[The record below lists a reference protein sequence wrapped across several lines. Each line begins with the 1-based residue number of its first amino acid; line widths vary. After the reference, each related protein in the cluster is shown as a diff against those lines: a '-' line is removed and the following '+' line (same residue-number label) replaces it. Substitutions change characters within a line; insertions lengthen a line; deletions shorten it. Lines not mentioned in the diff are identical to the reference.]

1 MFRAV
6 TWLLAGGPLQPGLG
20 WRRHGRFGA
29 PGRLHFLMA
38 IAALAVCLLPASVAQ
53 AQSTTPTF
61 SAVAITSDPGTD
73 DTHATGDTITVNVT
87 FSEAVTVA
95 GTPRI
100 TLDIGGQ
107 PRYAGYSGDGSSA
120 AAQAFSYTV
129 LVSDQ
134 DADGVSVLANSL
146 ALDGGTIRATD
157 DSAAAALTH
166 SAMSFADHKV
176 DTEVLLLSNLNQT
189 ESSDTITISA
199 SESATIIMVGANA
212 VKGATI
218 NSITLDV
225 ATPSD
230 TLDVTVVL
238 VDHQETVPDAGLED
252 DTYYKYT
259 GSVGSAGLQTF
270 TLNTPAVARHGAV
283 TSPYDP
289 NFENSSLLFQL
300 IVQGSGSGSIEL
312 KATRISG
319 TDSDS
324 ATGWSLR
331 RDSSSAGFHV
341 PKVQLLGYDAKI
353 PQLFYGDVI
362 SSPIN
367 GTAYAA
373 GERIEFLYLFPTS
386 AAFPAEPVVQ
396 FWLGNGAEHRRE
408 APFVRPLETEI
419 QEGRHLMSGF
429 VAAYTVQPGDTDTD
443 GVYIGAQPIGDNAS
457 AEVESAYV
465 GLDDPQIYSDVPA
478 DLLWPARQLGTS
490 QAVDGSGAY
499 ECHEV
504 HCSKM
509 VVGNVDRNDP
519 GDYLRGYGLHLHSG
533 VFNPAVYGSSSS
545 STFSYVGDVWTLW
558 QVQYEHTSSVSWLSA
573 VVSFDIFGTSLPQAA
588 ADRLVLS
595 LDGILYPL
603 SYTDVDLGNVSFWY
617 RNPVITWAEND
628 EVEIRLI
635 ETATASFGEA
645 THMKTEGDTFDVT
658 VNLDEAFEV
667 TTVTV
672 PVTVTP
678 NGGATEADYS
688 GIPENLVFAPSE
700 ASKTFTVTVF
710 DDTEDDD
717 GESITLSFGE
727 ENHIRAGVDNQ
738 TATITLTDNDDPAV
752 TVEFGQDS
760 QGVGEGES
768 VNVTIGLSADPER
781 AVTIPI
787 VATPQG
793 TASAADYSVPASVT
807 FNDGDTE
814 KTIAF
819 MATDD
824 DDDDDDESVKLG
836 FGSSL
841 PDRVSEGTRTETT
854 LNIGDD
860 DDPTVTVTF
869 GQTAYTVDEGATQQ
883 VTVTVSAD
891 PERTIIIPITTTL
904 QGTASTADYEGVPPS
919 VTFTDGTSQTFTF
932 SATDD
937 TEDDDEESV
946 LLSFGSVLPDRVSE
960 GSPNE
965 ATVNIADDDDPHVTV
980 MFAQADYVVVE
991 GETVLVRVA
1000 LSADPERTVVIPL
1013 TATNQGGASS
1023 VDYSGVPSS
1032 VTLSAGE
1039 TSRTFEFTASEDSF
1053 ADTGESVKLGFGAMP
1068 DTRVSEGSPNEA
1080 TVNIRQFSTEFTLDC
1095 SAAVWCADLQF
1106 SDQSQL
1112 DWGRARLEHGDNRD
1126 PASALS
1132 DDSFSFR
1139 GVEYEVRGFR
1149 LRAGTYPTLAN
1160 AWSREEQNRSKFV
1173 ILITPAGQSSAPSRA
1188 HYRDWV
1194 LHVDGLELPF
1204 KDVVNSQ
1211 YGFFD
1216 WIDAD
1221 IQQIFNDWTPTTVN
1235 KVGIQEVAAVD
1246 QPPSLAVP
1254 WLPMAVEAHGA
1265 GANELRVT
1273 WIPPLWHHRIPAP
1286 TGYIVQWK
1294 LASASW
1300 STPAAVSQREV
1311 AGRHGRQVAIEGLP
1325 GNTLYSVR
1333 VFPFNDAG
1341 DGPVSEDALG
1351 RTQRHS
1357 PGLLGMSVNG
1367 ANLTLRYSRD
1377 LDPNSAPEATSFV
1390 VLANAGILEVTA
1402 VQVSGRDV
1410 NLTLARPV
1418 NVFNYVQASYEEPN
1432 DPSATALQD
1441 TDGNRVE
1448 SKPRLDGVEEAAN
1461 ETPGSSVQPLTA
1473 SFTNLPSSHDGAALF
1488 TFNVEFSEPVWI
1500 SRGLPRDDMLEV
1512 VGGTVTSALPVER
1525 STELWEV
1532 TVLPETRGDIIVT
1545 LPGGSCTVV
1554 YDDATSDSL
1563 VPGAPCAV
1571 GDRALSNPPTVTI
1584 PGSESDQQIVQ
1595 NTPAGG
1601 VPGIDGVA
1609 EVGQTLSADTTNITD
1624 TDGLANVVFTYQWL
1638 ADDVEI
1644 AGATASS
1651 HTLTD
1656 DDLGKAIRVRV
1667 TFTDDAGHDE
1677 SLTSVPT
1684 AAVTAAEALELQA
1697 ATVDGST
1704 LTLTYNEALDTGVTP
1719 PASVFA
1725 VEVNGTPPSITGV
1738 GVVQSSVLLSL
1749 SPAVEAGDT
1758 VTVDYTRPAGT
1769 DVIKDTLGREAESFS
1784 GEVVTNNTADEENVF
1799 RSEEPPPQKSKET
1812 APVEPEAPEP
1822 PQNLTLEIHGS
1833 GKLRATWN
1841 TPSSGPAPTGY
1852 TVQWKEAG
1860 GDWADSSE
1868 VSEAEVNMTS
1878 HVIRGLTDGAEYTVR
1893 VIATRDAAG
1902 SAPSGEVTAT
1912 PRETTPPG
1920 LSSASVDG
1928 STLTLTFDEPLDT
1941 GEVPDRTAF
1950 AVTVAGSGR
1959 GVDTVAVS
1967 GSAVTITL
1975 VTAVVSRDTVT
1986 LAYTAP
1992 TDDVTARLQDLVG
2005 NAAASFSSQSVTN
2018 NTQAADPL
2026 TASVHGVPAAHDGS
2040 TTFPF
2045 ELRFSETPR
2054 KGFSYNTLRDHAF
2067 TVTSG
2072 DVTKARRLAKGKNVR
2087 WEIHV
2092 TPDGDG
2098 AVTVAL
2104 PVTTDCAAEGAICT
2118 QDHRPLSSR
2127 LELTVSGPGEAREP
2141 PPNSQ
2146 ATGKPEITGTAREG
2160 ETLTASRTGI
2170 SDVDG
2175 LDNAAFSY
2183 QWVADGSDIPGAT
2196 GSTYTLVSADVGKAI
2211 RVRAGFTDDAG
2222 NDETL
2227 TSAATDAVA
2236 AKPNN
2241 PATGAPDIN
2250 GIVRVGETLTASTT
2264 GVADEDGLDNVTF
2277 SYQWIAND
2285 GSADADISGATDS
2298 TYTLTFADVDK
2309 TIKVRMSFT
2318 DDAGHEET
2326 LTSAATGAVMPRPPL
2341 TAGFEGAPSSHDGQ
2355 NAFTFRL
2362 RFSEEFPL
2370 SYKTLRDHAFSVTGG
2385 QVAKARRLEK
2395 GKNVRWEISV
2405 TPSGDGPVTIV
2416 LPVTTDCTAEGAI
2429 CTQDRRPLSN
2439 RLEITVPRPG
2449 G

>member
-1 MFRAV
+1 
-6 TWLLAGGPLQPGLG
+6 
-20 WRRHGRFGA
+20 
-29 PGRLHFLMA
+29 MA
-38 IAALAVCLLPASVAQ
+38 LVAALVVCMLYTPVAH
-53 AQSTTPTF
+53 AQGAAPTF
-61 SAVAITSDPGTD
+61 STLAITSNPGTD
-73 DTHATGDTITVNVT
+73 NTYATGDTITVGIT
-87 FSEAVTVA
+87 FSEAVTVT

-107 PRYAGYSGDGSSA
+107 PRYA
-120 AAQAFSYTV
+120 SYTGAGSATGQILFGYMV

-134 DADGVSVLANSL
+134 DGDGVSVLANSL
-146 ALDGGTIRATD
+146 ALDGGTIQATD
-157 DSAAAALTH
+157 DSADAALAH
-166 SAMSFADHKV
+166 SAGSFANHEV
-176 DTEVLLLSNLNQT
+176 DTQVMLVSNLNQT
-189 ESSDTITISA
+189 ESSQGVTISETQ
-199 SESATIIMVGANA
+199 SFSYEVYANEPRVSGFA
-212 VKGATI
+212 LQRVILNVK
-218 NSITLDV
+218 NPSNTLDV
-225 ATPSD
+225 RVRAVSRD
-230 TLDVTVVL
+230 LDR
-238 VDHQETVPDAGLED
+238 LEF
-252 DTYYKYT
+252 TYS
-259 GSVGSAGLQTF
+259 GSVATAGLQTF
-270 TLNTPAVARHGAV
+270 KLDSSRWKYG
-283 TSPYDP
+283 
-289 NFENSSLLFQL
+289 NFNRAGRGWGITFD
-300 IVQGSGSGSIEL
+300 VYIE
-312 KATRISG
+312 ASG
-319 TDSDS
+319 TGSVEL
-324 ATGWSLR
+324 AGTT
-331 RDSSSAGFHV
+331 SSAENAAGVSGWRLPNPASLAPSIPMISLAGF
-341 PKVQLLGYDAKI
+341 DAKI
-353 PQLFYGDVI
+353 PHLIYGDIV
-362 SSPIN
+362 SSPEN
-367 GTAYAA
+367 GTVYAA
-373 GERIEFLYLFPTS
+373 GEGIVFLFVFDGAISRAQGMSFSLLQNDRRTISMPIYL
-386 AAFPAEPVVQ
+386 
-396 FWLGNGAEHRRE
+396 GAGAQHRRE
-408 APFVRPLETEI
+408 ARSLPGTLPNLQSDDLTFVT
-419 QEGRHLMSGF
+419 M
-429 VAAYTVQPGDTDTD
+429 AYTVQEGDTDTD
-443 GVYIGAQPIGDNAS
+443 GIYIPANPLGENAR
-457 AEVESAYV
+457 AEFQSSLFH
-465 GLDDPQIYSDVPA
+465 GSIVPV
-478 DLLWPARQLGTS
+478 DMLLPANQLGVN
-490 QAVDGSGAY
+490 QGVDGSRTKECEELLCTGLAWGYSDESDYIFGYNLKKYLTYGPYRLQGTPTSLSFDYDGYLYVLQSLKFWASQTDSNDNTLVYTFLLRPRDNAAY
-499 ECHEV
+499 RMRV
-504 HCSKM
+504 L
-509 VVGNVDRNDP
+509 VDGTRL
-519 GDYLRGYGLHLHSG
+519 LRSEAAR
-533 VFNPAVYGSSSS
+533 FNPA
-545 STFSYVGDVWTLW
+545 
-558 QVQYEHTSSVSWLSA
+558 
-573 VVSFDIFGTSLPQAA
+573 FGF
-588 ADRLVLS
+588 RWENIELS
-595 LDGILYPL
+595 LTEGQNI
-603 SYTDVDLGNVSFWY
+603 DVK
-617 RNPVITWAEND
+617 
-628 EVEIRLI
+628 LI

-645 THMKTEGDTFDVT
+645 TYAEAEGNSVDVT
-658 VNLDEAFEV
+658 VNLDEAFVE

-672 PVTVTP
+672 PVTVTD
-678 NGGATEADYS
+678 NGSATEADYS
-688 GIPENLVFAPSE
+688 GIPENLVFAPGEDSQ
-700 ASKTFTVTVF
+700 TFTVTVF

-717 GESITLSFGE
+717 DESITLSFGE
-727 ENHIRAGVDNQ
+727 ENHIRPGVDNQ
-738 TATITLTDNDDPAV
+738 AATIILTDNDDPE
-752 TVEFGQDS
+752 VEVQFGQDS
-760 QGVGEGES
+760 QGVGEGET
-768 VNVTIGLSADPER
+768 VNVTIRLSADPER
-781 AVTIPI
+781 TVIIP
-787 VATPQG
+787 VEATGQNG
-793 TASAADYSVPASVT
+793 AGSGDYSVPTSVT

-824 DDDDDDESVKLG
+824 DDDDDDESVKLS

-860 DDPTVTVTF
+860 DAPTVTVTF

-946 LLSFGSVLPDRVSE
+946 LLSFGSVLPDRVSA
-960 GSPNE
+960 GKRANE

-1023 VDYSGVPSS
+1023 TDYSGLPPS

-1300 STPAAVSQREV
+1300 SAPAAVSQREV
-1311 AGRHGRQVAIEGLP
+1311 AGRHGRQVAIGGLAE
-1325 GNTLYSVR
+1325 NTLYSVR

-1351 RTQRHS
+1351 RTQRHR
-1357 PGLLGMSVNG
+1357 PGLLGMTVNG

-1377 LDPNSAPEATSFV
+1377 LDPDSAPEATSFV
-1390 VLANAGILEVTA
+1390 VLANAGIREVTA

-1448 SKPRLDGVEEAAN
+1448 SKPRLDGVEEVVN
-1461 ETPGSSVQPLTA
+1461 ETPSSNLQPLTA
-1473 SFTNLPSSHDGAALF
+1473 SFTNLPSSHDGSTVF

-1500 SRGLPRDDMLEV
+1500 SRGLPRDDLLEV
-1512 VGGTVTSALPVER
+1512 AGGTVTSALPVER

-1545 LPGGSCTVV
+1545 LPGGFCTVV

-1601 VPGIDGVA
+1601 VPGIDGMA

-1638 ADDVEI
+1638 ADDVNI
-1644 AGATASS
+1644 AGATSS
-1651 HTLTD
+1651 THVLTD
-1656 DDLGKAIRVRV
+1656 DDLGKAIKVRV

-1704 LTLTYNEALDTGVTP
+1704 LTLTFDEALDTGVTL

-1738 GVVQSSVLLSL
+1738 GVGQSSVLLSL

-1799 RSEEPPPQKSKET
+1799 RSEEPPPQKSQET

-1822 PQNLTLEIHGS
+1822 PQNLTLEIHES

-1860 GDWADSSE
+1860 DDWADSSE

-1878 HVIRGLTDGAEYTVR
+1878 HVITGLTDGVEYTVR
-1893 VIATRDAAG
+1893 VIATTDDAE
-1902 SAPSGEVTAT
+1902 SAPSGEVTTT
-1912 PRETTPPG
+1912 PRETTPPAP
-1920 LSSASVDG
+1920 SSASVDG

-1941 GEVPDRTAF
+1941 GEVPDRSAF

-1959 GVDTVAVS
+1959 GVAAVAVS

-1975 VTAVVSRDTVT
+1975 VPAVVAGDTVT
-1986 LAYTAP
+1986 VGYTAP

-2005 NAAASFSSQSVTN
+2005 NVAASFSGQSVTN
-2018 NTQAADPL
+2018 DTQAAAQF
-2026 TASVHGVPAAHDGS
+2026 TASAHDVPAAHDGS
-2040 TTFPF
+2040 TTFTF
-2045 ELRFSETPR
+2045 ELRFSEEP
-2054 KGFSYNTLRDHAF
+2054 KEDFSYKTLRDSAF

-2072 DVTKARRLAKGKNVR
+2072 DVTKARRLEKGKNVR

-2104 PVTTDCAAEGAICT
+2104 PVTTDCAAEGAVCT
-2118 QDHRPLSSR
+2118 GDRRPLSGR
-2127 LELTVSGPGEAREP
+2127 LELTVSGPGEAQEP
-2141 PPNSQ
+2141 PPNSP
-2146 ATGKPEITGTAREG
+2146 ATGKPGITGTAREG

-2170 SDVDG
+2170 SDLDG
-2175 LDNAAFSY
+2175 LDNATFSY
-2183 QWVADGSDIPGAT
+2183 QWVADSSDIPGAT

-2241 PATGAPDIN
+2241 PATGAPTI
-2250 GIVRVGETLTASTT
+2250 T
-2264 GVADEDGLDNVTF
+2264 G
-2277 SYQWIAND
+2277 
-2285 GSADADISGATDS
+2285 
-2298 TYTLTFADVDK
+2298 
-2309 TIKVRMSFT
+2309 
-2318 DDAGHEET
+2318 
-2326 LTSAATGAVMPRPPL
+2326 
-2341 TAGFEGAPSSHDGQ
+2341 TAGW
-2355 NAFTFRL
+2355 
-2362 RFSEEFPL
+2362 
-2370 SYKTLRDHAFSVTGG
+2370 V
-2385 QVAKARRLEK
+2385 RR
-2395 GKNVRWEISV
+2395 
-2405 TPSGDGPVTIV
+2405 
-2416 LPVTTDCTAEGAI
+2416 
-2429 CTQDRRPLSN
+2429 
-2439 RLEITVPRPG
+2439 
-2449 G
+2449 

>member
-1 MFRAV
+1 M
-6 TWLLAGGPLQPGLG
+6 
-20 WRRHGRFGA
+20 
-29 PGRLHFLMA
+29 
-38 IAALAVCLLPASVAQ
+38 LPASVAQ
-53 AQSTTPTF
+53 AQGAAPTVSTVT
-61 SAVAITSDPGTD
+61 ITSDPGTD
-73 DTHATGDTITVNVT
+73 DTYATGDTITVTVT

-107 PRYAGYSGDGSSA
+107 PRYAGYSGDGSA
-120 AAQAFSYTV
+120 TGQV
-129 LVSDQ
+129 LFGYMVFVSDQ
-134 DADGVSVLANSL
+134 DGDGVSVLANSL
-146 ALDGGTIRATD
+146 ALDGGTIQATD
-157 DSAAAALTH
+157 DSADAALAH
-166 SAMSFADHKV
+166 SAGSFANHKV
-176 DTEVLLLSNLNQT
+176 DTEVLLKSN
-189 ESSDTITISA
+189 SDLPDVSTPFTISA
-199 SESATIIMVGANA
+199 TQSVSYGFIVP
-212 VKGATI
+212 
-218 NSITLDV
+218 SQRDYDITGVTLNV
-225 ATPSD
+225 RTPSN
-230 TLDVTVVL
+230 TLDVTVKIISRNSE
-238 VDHQETVPDAGLED
+238 DTVY
-252 DTYYKYT
+252 TYA
-259 GSVGSAGLQTF
+259 GSVSSVGLQTF
-270 TLNTPAVARHGAV
+270 TLSEPALRSANVW
-283 TSPYDP
+283 
-289 NFENSSLLFQL
+289 
-300 IVQGSGSGSIEL
+300 GSQSYQSYYVEIEASGTGSIEL
-312 KATRISG
+312 AAKRCCPTF
-319 TDSDS
+319 
-324 ATGWSLR
+324 LR
-331 RDSSSAGFHV
+331 DPH
-341 PKVQLLGYDAKI
+341 LLYFGQESTTPPQSFPETHLHGHEGAI
-353 PQLFYGDVI
+353 PQIVYGEVI
-362 SSPIN
+362 STPEN
-367 GTAYAA
+367 GSAYAS
-373 GERIEFLYLFPTS
+373 GERIEFLFVFTRPVDI
-386 AAFPAEPVVQ
+386 PASLTVS
-396 FWLGNGAEHRRE
+396 FWLGNGSENRRE
-408 APFVRPLETEI
+408 AELIGSSEFQYHALLFAYTVEPSDADGDGVYVGAHPFGDNAGAGFHRKGNIGIPAYLRHVANQLPAGQSVDGSASRACLELLCSTMTLKPQLGVGLRSAEQLFPFVRTGAGSAFTFEYEDNVYALSHLEYFSQTLFI
-419 QEGRHLMSGF
+419 NLIDEGIPQSLSDR
-429 VAAYTVQPGDTDTD
+429 
-443 GVYIGAQPIGDNAS
+443 GA
-457 AEVESAYV
+457 
-465 GLDDPQIYSDVPA
+465 
-478 DLLWPARQLGTS
+478 
-490 QAVDGSGAY
+490 
-499 ECHEV
+499 
-504 HCSKM
+504 
-509 VVGNVDRNDP
+509 
-519 GDYLRGYGLHLHSG
+519 
-533 VFNPAVYGSSSS
+533 
-545 STFSYVGDVWTLW
+545 
-558 QVQYEHTSSVSWLSA
+558 
-573 VVSFDIFGTSLPQAA
+573 
-588 ADRLVLS
+588 LVLDGTRFLFSETGYADPKNFVWYNIELS
-595 LDGILYPL
+595 LTEGQNI
-603 SYTDVDLGNVSFWY
+603 DVK
-617 RNPVITWAEND
+617 
-628 EVEIRLI
+628 LI
-635 ETATASFGEA
+635 ETATASFVEA
-645 THMKTEGDTFDVT
+645 TYTKAEGDIFDVT
-658 VNLDEAFEV
+658 VNLDEAFVE

-688 GIPENLVFAPSE
+688 DIPENLVFAPGE
-700 ASKTFTVTVF
+700 ASKTFTVTVV

-717 GESITLSFGE
+717 DESITLSFGE
-727 ENHIRAGVDNQ
+727 ENHIRPGVDNQ
-738 TATITLTDNDDPAV
+738 SATIILTDNDDPEV
-752 TVEFGQDS
+752 EVEFGQDS
-760 QGVGEGES
+760 QGVGEGET
-768 VNVTIGLSADPER
+768 VNVTISLSADPER
-781 AVTIPI
+781 TVTIPI
-787 VATPQG
+787 EATGQNG
-793 TASAADYSVPASVT
+793 AGVGDYSVPASVT
-807 FNDGDTE
+807 FNDGDIE

-819 MATDD
+819 MATEDEE
-824 DDDDDDESVKLG
+824 DDDDESVKLS

-869 GQTAYTVDEGATQQ
+869 GASAYTVDEGGTQQ

-1023 VDYSGVPSS
+1023 TDYSGLPPS
-1032 VTLSAGE
+1032 VTLSAGD

-1204 KDVVNSQ
+1204 KDAVNSQ

-1221 IQQIFNDWTPTTVN
+1221 IQQIFSDWTPTTVN
-1235 KVGIQEVAAVD
+1235 RVGIQEVAAVD

-1265 GANELRVT
+1265 GANELRVS

-1300 STPAAVSQREV
+1300 STPAAVFQREV
-1311 AGRHGRQVAIEGLP
+1311 AGRHGRQVAIGGLAE
-1325 GNTLYSVR
+1325 NTLYSVR

-1351 RTQRHS
+1351 RTQRHR
-1357 PGLLGMSVNG
+1357 PGLLGMTVNG

-1377 LDPNSAPEATSFV
+1377 LDVDSAPEATSFV
-1390 VLANAGILEVTA
+1390 VLANAGIREVTA

-1473 SFTNLPSSHDGAALF
+1473 SFTNLPSSHDGGAVF

-1500 SRGLPRDDMLEV
+1500 SRGLPRDDLLEV
-1512 VGGTVTSALPVER
+1512 AGGTVTSALPVER

-1545 LPGGSCTVV
+1545 LPGGFCTVV

-1571 GDRALSNPPTVTI
+1571 GGRALSNPPTVTI

-1644 AGATASS
+1644 AGATGSS
-1651 HTLTD
+1651 HSLTD

-1704 LTLTYNEALDTGVTP
+1704 LTLTFNEALDTGVTL

-1738 GVVQSSVLLSL
+1738 GMGQSSVLLSL

-1799 RSEEPPPQKSKET
+1799 RSEEPPPQKSQET

-1822 PQNLTLEIHGS
+1822 PQNLTLEIHEQR
-1833 GKLRATWN
+1833 K
-1841 TPSSGPAPTGY
+1841 
-1852 TVQWKEAG
+1852 
-1860 GDWADSSE
+1860 
-1868 VSEAEVNMTS
+1868 AEGHLEHPQFRPRS
-1878 HVIRGLTDGAEYTVR
+1878 HR
-1893 VIATRDAAG
+1893 VHRPVEG
-1902 SAPSGEVTAT
+1902 
-1912 PRETTPPG
+1912 
-1920 LSSASVDG
+1920 
-1928 STLTLTFDEPLDT
+1928 
-1941 GEVPDRTAF
+1941 
-1950 AVTVAGSGR
+1950 GR
-1959 GVDTVAVS
+1959 G
-1967 GSAVTITL
+1967 
-1975 VTAVVSRDTVT
+1975 
-1986 LAYTAP
+1986 
-1992 TDDVTARLQDLVG
+1992 RLGGLQR
-2005 NAAASFSSQSVTN
+2005 SVR
-2018 NTQAADPL
+2018 
-2026 TASVHGVPAAHDGS
+2026 G
-2040 TTFPF
+2040 
-2045 ELRFSETPR
+2045 
-2054 KGFSYNTLRDHAF
+2054 
-2067 TVTSG
+2067 
-2072 DVTKARRLAKGKNVR
+2072 
-2087 WEIHV
+2087 
-2092 TPDGDG
+2092 
-2098 AVTVAL
+2098 
-2104 PVTTDCAAEGAICT
+2104 
-2118 QDHRPLSSR
+2118 
-2127 LELTVSGPGEAREP
+2127 
-2141 PPNSQ
+2141 
-2146 ATGKPEITGTAREG
+2146 
-2160 ETLTASRTGI
+2160 
-2170 SDVDG
+2170 
-2175 LDNAAFSY
+2175 
-2183 QWVADGSDIPGAT
+2183 
-2196 GSTYTLVSADVGKAI
+2196 
-2211 RVRAGFTDDAG
+2211 
-2222 NDETL
+2222 
-2227 TSAATDAVA
+2227 
-2236 AKPNN
+2236 
-2241 PATGAPDIN
+2241 
-2250 GIVRVGETLTASTT
+2250 
-2264 GVADEDGLDNVTF
+2264 
-2277 SYQWIAND
+2277 
-2285 GSADADISGATDS
+2285 
-2298 TYTLTFADVDK
+2298 
-2309 TIKVRMSFT
+2309 
-2318 DDAGHEET
+2318 
-2326 LTSAATGAVMPRPPL
+2326 
-2341 TAGFEGAPSSHDGQ
+2341 
-2355 NAFTFRL
+2355 
-2362 RFSEEFPL
+2362 
-2370 SYKTLRDHAFSVTGG
+2370 
-2385 QVAKARRLEK
+2385 
-2395 GKNVRWEISV
+2395 
-2405 TPSGDGPVTIV
+2405 
-2416 LPVTTDCTAEGAI
+2416 
-2429 CTQDRRPLSN
+2429 
-2439 RLEITVPRPG
+2439 
-2449 G
+2449 